1 MMAPTLARYDPQ
13 RRALTRLD
21 QTTYRFAMVLVNVY
35 EAKTQLSKLLEAVER
50 GEKVT
55 IARAGRPIADLVPH
69 QRADIV
75 WGTWKGAVV
84 IPDDFDEPDQEIIDM
99 FEGKY
104 SSDDELLGP

>member
-55 IARAGRPIADLVPH
+55 IARAGRPIADL
-69 QRADIV
+69 A
-75 WGTWKGAVV
+75 GAEAVGR
-84 IPDDFDEPDQEIIDM
+84 IHIAEALSYRRQAPRN
-99 FEGKY
+99 
-104 SSDDELLGP
+104 